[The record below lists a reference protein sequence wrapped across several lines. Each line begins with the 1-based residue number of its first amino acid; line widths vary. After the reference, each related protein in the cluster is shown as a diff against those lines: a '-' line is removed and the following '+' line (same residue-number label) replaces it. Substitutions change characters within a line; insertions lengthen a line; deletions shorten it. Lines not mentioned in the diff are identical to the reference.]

1 MFMKIKELKKLMEQF
16 DDNDEVAI
24 EIDEELYEC
33 YAYDDD
39 YSRNELKVPT
49 LVIAKE

>member
-1 MFMKIKELKKLMEQF
+1 MFMKIKDLKEIIEKF
-16 DDNDEVAI
+16 NDDDEVAI

-33 YAYDDD
+33 YVYDND
-39 YSRNELKVPT
+39 YCRNELKIPT